1 MKKVFAL
8 LSNPQECGDITLNF
22 YDAESGKLLKVYN
35 FGDIY
40 HQQDVKYNSDTKK
53 FTLASD
59 IDPEFDDGTYK
70 KYLYVKFNGDINA
83 MIQYFV
89 HKSGFIAVI
98 PEMLDYEEVT
108 KLTVFAK

>member
-8 LSNPQECGDITLNF
+8 LDNPQECGDITLSF
-22 YDAESGKLLKVYN
+22 YDAESGKLLKVYS

-40 HQQDVKYNSDTKK
+40 HQQDVTYNPETRK

-70 KYLYVKFNGDINA
+70 KYLYVRFNGDKNA
-83 MIQYFV
+83 MIQHFAN
-89 HKSGFIAVI
+89 KSGFVAII